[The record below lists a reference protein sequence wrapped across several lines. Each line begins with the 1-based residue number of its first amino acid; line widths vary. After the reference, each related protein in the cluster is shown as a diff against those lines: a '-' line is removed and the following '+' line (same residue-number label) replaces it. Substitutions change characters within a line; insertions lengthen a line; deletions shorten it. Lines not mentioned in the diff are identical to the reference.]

1 MQDLDAKILTTLI
14 SVLITLI
21 VTLLFNKLV
30 ALPAALKKQRE
41 AHRQEITDMKTELE
55 NQKQTIQNLKSTVDA
70 LPGYRQQSLI
80 VQQELKAADDALL
93 ATCEVIQAS
102 LTTLATNTNANI
114 NLLQDTAQ
122 ALKVGQDAARDS
134 LARLEKREKNAL
146 RSKIITEY
154 NLFTNEQK
162 NPEQAWS
169 EMEHHAFFALVH
181 DYEELGGNDY
191 VHRTILPA
199 MNELEIVPMENLTRL
214 GEVMRSRRQ

>member
-80 VQQELKAADDALL
+80 IQQELKAADDALL

-102 LTTLATNTNANI
+102 LTTLATNTNTNI
-114 NLLQDTAQ
+114 GLLQDTAQ

-134 LARLEKREKNAL
+134 LVRLEKREKNAL

-154 NLFTNEQK
+154 NLFTNERK

-191 VHRTILPA
+191 VHKTILPA

>member
-1 MQDLDAKILTTLI
+1 MQDLDVKILTTLI
-14 SVLITLI
+14 SVLITLV

-30 ALPAALKKQRE
+30 ALPAALKKQKE
-41 AHRQEITDMKTELE
+41 AHRQEITDMRTELE
-55 NQKQTIQNLKSTVDA
+55 AQKQIIQNLKSTVDA
-70 LPGYRQQSLI
+70 LPGYRQQSLTI
-80 VQQELKAADDALL
+80 QQELKAADDALL

-102 LTTLATNTNANI
+102 LTTLATSTNANI

-162 NPEQAWS
+162 NPELAWS

>member
-55 NQKQTIQNLKSTVDA
+55 NQKQTIQNLKSTIDS

-80 VQQELKAADDALL
+80 IQQELKAADDALL

-102 LTTLATNTNANI
+102 LTTLATNTNTNI